1 MAIFH
6 YLLLLAFPIIVFTAQ
21 SKIEGK
27 VFYQL
32 QRDFVQDDPILKV
45 TLNYGQYETYTQKNG
60 IFAFYNIP
68 NGRYF
73 LEIHSRYFVYES
85 AFIDV
90 YTSNKGTNVA
100 VSKIHPILRQRPKQQ
115 QQNKQSRIQTRDQ
128 MLFEII
134 QRKDYF
140 EKEEEL
146 NLSAIYQN
154 QYFFMIAI
162 TVVMLYLVKK
172 MPMEELQ
179 SAERAPQ
186 QQ

>member
-1 MAIFH
+1 MH
-6 YLLLLAFPIIVFTAQ
+6 FPLFIQ
-21 SKIEGK
+21 E
-27 VFYQL
+27 L
-32 QRDFVQDDPILKV
+32 QREFVQDDPILKV
-45 TLNYGQYETYTQKNG
+45 TLNYGQYEAYTQKNG

-73 LEIHSRYFVYES
+73 LEIHSKYFVYES

-90 YTSNKGTNVA
+90 YTNNKGTNVS
-100 VSKIHPILRQRPKQQ
+100 VSKIHPISRQKPQQ
-115 QQNKQSRIQTRDQ
+115 QQQTKQQRIQTRDS

-140 EKEEEL
+140 EKEDEL
-146 NLSAIYQN
+146 SLSQIYQN

-162 TVVMLYLVKK
+162 TVAMLFFVKK
-172 MPMEELQ
+172 MPIEELQ